1 MQEII
6 LSSAKNGTFTL
17 LPQAPRINDIADE
30 KANRFLETATC
41 VKFYETQS
49 SGCQNYGL
57 TAAMG
62 TWDDLQEIQ
71 PQSDIEDIDYLH
83 PHPPIMRKY

>member
-62 TWDDLQEIQ
+62 T
-71 PQSDIEDIDYLH
+71 
-83 PHPPIMRKY
+83 